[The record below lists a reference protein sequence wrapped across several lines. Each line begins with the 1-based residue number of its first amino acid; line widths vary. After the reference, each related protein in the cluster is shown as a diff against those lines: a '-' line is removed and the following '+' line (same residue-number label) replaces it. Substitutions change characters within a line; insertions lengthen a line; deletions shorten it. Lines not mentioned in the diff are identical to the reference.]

1 MEYLHLGLGHMKLIM
16 GGIILKKVSKSL
28 NLKLVNVLNIIIRYM
43 DLSLPG
49 DTGHD
54 DTIQ

>member
-1 MEYLHLGLGHMKLIM
+1 LGHMKLIM